1 MGNVVDLIHG
11 FLNVYLN
18 KGSCVVVFVHFH
30 LELLTV
36 VVLAM
41 LLDLLSCV
49 YCILIIYN
57 PKGGMCPMVVIS
69 IIVSVV
75 RKHVE

>member
-57 PKGGMCPMVVIS
+57 PRWY
-69 IIVSVV
+69 VSYGCNFHHCQCC
-75 RKHVE
+75 KKAC